1 MHDSKLLNRRT
12 ACFAVERECPA
23 VPAASPAAEHPR
35 AAVSPRAAAHRLCS
49 HTHLHARA
57 RARACKCVC
66 VRVCAPAVGAAP
78 PDNGGA
84 SSGGGGGGGTGGGGA
99 EVEAAAVAEAERLR
113 GEGTSAGDLDGAW
126 PMKPSRGD
134 AIGRASGR
142 LSRGEAAGET
152 WLSRGVLVAEAG
164 CTLTQTNKCASPRV
178 RARAHTTHQHTQPD
192 ARAHA
197 LSNALS
203 DARTR
208 AHAHAHTPWRD
219 GGTCA
224 GGLRSSGSTRCRTC
238 CNGAARRCRIA
249 TEVQQPTASGSG
261 GLQDGDGNPPGAGRR
276 VHSA

>member
-1 MHDSKLLNRRT
+1 MPGRACSFSCRRASSSRRIST
-12 ACFAVERECPA
+12 RSSSSPVQPQAFA
-23 VPAASPAAEHPR
+23 
-35 AAVSPRAAAHRLCS
+35 
-49 HTHLHARA
+49 HARA
-57 RARACKCVC
+57 CVGACVGVCVC
-66 VRVCAPAVGAAP
+66 VRVCAPAVDAAP

-84 SSGGGGGGGTGGGGA
+84 SSGGGGGGTGGGGA

-178 RARAHTTHQHTQPD
+178 RARAHKTHQRTQPG

-203 DARTR
+203 NARTR
-208 AHAHAHTPWRD
+208 AHA
-219 GGTCA
+219 
-224 GGLRSSGSTRCRTC
+224 
-238 CNGAARRCRIA
+238 
-249 TEVQQPTASGSG
+249 Q
-261 GLQDGDGNPPGAGRR
+261 
-276 VHSA
+276 